1 MTQHNRKNRQEGAI
15 KRLEKTVALHEANAE
30 FTKRIIED
38 HKESGSEKYM
48 KFDRNH
54 TEEQIEKIRTKKIER
69 AKTTIENTKEKMK

>member
-1 MTQHNRKNRQEGAI
+1 MKKYPKRDRQEGAV

-30 FTKRIIED
+30 FTKQIIED

-48 KFDRNH
+48 KFERTH
-54 TEEQIEKIRTKKIER
+54 TDEQIEKIRAKKIER